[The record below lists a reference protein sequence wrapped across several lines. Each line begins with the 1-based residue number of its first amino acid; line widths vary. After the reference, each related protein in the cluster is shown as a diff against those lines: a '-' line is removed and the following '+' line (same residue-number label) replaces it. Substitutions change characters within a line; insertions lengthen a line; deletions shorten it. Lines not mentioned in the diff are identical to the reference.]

1 MSECNEHSHSL
12 LRTVITAI
20 GLMMGCM
27 AGLWIHSCSA
37 AKAQEGDQL
46 GEIRKEMATE
56 FQQVKHLIGANTS
69 QQIIYLKVMYLKPDI
84 NVDLAKKTA
93 SAVFKHSRAMK
104 KNPDLVL
111 AIIDIESTFRPD
123 VPSPVGALGLM
134 QVMPVH
140 QQTVCHGYNLREI
153 DDNVKCGT
161 QVYSMYEAQYKDMKL
176 ALTVYNRGPSAVDQL
191 MSKGQSP
198 MNGYADK
205 VLAVYNKLQ
214 AIGEMGSEEL

>member
-1 MSECNEHSHSL
+1 MKIKEF
-12 LRTVITAI
+12 VPA
-20 GLMMGCM
+20 LMILAGCM
-27 AGLWIHSCSA
+27 IYLTLHSCSA
-37 AKAQEGDQL
+37 ASAQEGNQL
-46 GEIRKEMATE
+46 GEIRKEMTNE

-93 SAVFKHSRAMK
+93 ASVWRHSRAMK

-111 AIIDIESTFRPD
+111 AIIDIESTFRQD

-153 DDNVKCGT
+153 DDNIKCGT

-191 MSKGQSP
+191 MSKGQNP